1 MSLANKYRPKTL
13 SDVVEQSLIIDILG
27 KMCETELTNRNFL
40 FIGPA
45 GCGKAQPNYSQVLTP
60 SGFVYMGEIRVGDSV
75 ITSRAQTATV
85 TGVFPQGERDVYRV
99 TLLGACCET
108 LQFDVADNHI
118 NVVYA
123 YNDESTYQEFT
134 TAELL
139 SMDYKNLFM
148 AQLVDMESGDLRF
161 YRITDI
167 DYIGKDTCTC
177 IYVDAPEHTYITDNY
192 IVTHNTTTARIIGNI
207 LNEGKGNIIEIDAAT
222 YSGVDKIREIL
233 AQAKTYPIGSK
244 YKIFIIDEVHALSSA
259 SFQAFLKVLEESPA
273 MSIFA
278 LCTTNPEKIPDTILS
293 RVQTFQLSKISLDG
307 IINRLKYVIDCENKE
322 GRHITYTD
330 DAIALIAKLA
340 NGGMRDSLT
349 NLDQVLAYSEEIN
362 SESVA
367 AALNLPSYDDYFAML
382 SAITKHN
389 NEKITDL
396 VDKVYN
402 SGVNFVKW
410 FEGFHSFVIN
420 IVKYIQLKDISR
432 TMIPAHYVDKISKY
446 TEAHSAVCLRLSQVL
461 LKLVH
466 ELKGT
471 NYQQEVALTYLC
483 ETAKR

>member
-1 MSLANKYRPKTL
+1 MSLANKYRPKTFEDMTEQRL
-13 SDVVEQSLIIDILG
+13 VVDILK
-27 KMCETELTNRNFL
+27 KMCESELSNRNFL
-40 FIGPA
+40 FIGSA
-45 GCGKAQPNYSQVLTP
+45 GVGKT
-60 SGFVYMGEIRVGDSV
+60 
-75 ITSRAQTATV
+75 TS
-85 TGVFPQGERDVYRV
+85 
-99 TLLGACCET
+99 
-108 LQFDVADNHI
+108 
-118 NVVYA
+118 
-123 YNDESTYQEFT
+123 
-134 TAELL
+134 
-139 SMDYKNLFM
+139 
-148 AQLVDMESGDLRF
+148 
-161 YRITDI
+161 
-167 DYIGKDTCTC
+167 
-177 IYVDAPEHTYITDNY
+177 
-192 IVTHNTTTARIIGNI
+192 ARIMGNI

-222 YSGVDKIREIL
+222 YSGVEKIREIL
-233 AQAKTYPIGSK
+233 AQTKTYPIGSK
-244 YKIFIIDEVHALSSA
+244 FKIFIIDECHALSPQSWA
-259 SFQAFLKVLEESPA
+259 AALKVLEESPA
-273 MSIFA
+273 RSVII

-307 IINRLKYVIDCENKE
+307 IVSRLKYVIDCENKE

-349 NLDQVLAYSEEIN
+349 NLDKVLAYSEEIN
-362 SESVA
+362 SESVVS
-367 AALNLPSYDDYFAML
+367 ALNLPSYDDYFAML

-483 ETAKR
+483 ETTKR